1 MTVRKE
7 RHCNASWS
15 TEREGNGLE
24 RLMEEG
30 RLLLLFTTQRKQQP
44 GIICN
49 VMREKTEREIMCVFV
64 IIITAN

>member
-1 MTVRKE
+1 MVDRKRGE
-7 RHCNASWS
+7 S
-15 TEREGNGLE
+15 ERERGEWIGE
-24 RLMEEG
+24 VDGGGEG

>member
-1 MTVRKE
+1 M
-7 RHCNASWS
+7 
-15 TEREGNGLE
+15 E